1 MTGEGVVVR
10 TAGNTAVVKIRK
22 SSACGQDCGHC
33 RACDNPEYEVSACNL
48 LSAQPGDRVVLELP
62 SKSVLHMAF
71 LLYLL
76 PVIAAFAALIL
87 LPGWGAKCA
96 GLAILIG
103 LWLLVLR
110 YVNTHYIMQHKI
122 VEVLH

>member
-33 RACDNPEYEVSACNL
+33 RACDNPEYEVSACNPVG
-48 LSAQPGDRVVLELP
+48 AQPGDRVVLELP
-62 SKSVLHMAF
+62 SRSVLHLAF

-76 PVIAAFAALIL
+76 PVIAAFAALML
-87 LPGWGAKCA
+87 LPGWGAKGA
-96 GLAILIG
+96 GLAVLLG

-110 YVNTHYIMQHKI
+110 YVNNTHCMQHKI